1 MKEALKYWW
10 LVLIKGIILILLS
23 FFVFGNPVSALMGL
37 VLYIGIAT
45 LATGIFL
52 IIVSLSGPKEENW
65 GWRLAEG
72 IIDLIFGFVLLSNP
86 GISAAVLP
94 FVVGFWVIFSGILT
108 FVGSFT
114 AKKEGD
120 SSWWMNLISGILIII
135 IGYIITNNFFVGA
148 VAITFWIGLGFLIAG
163 VISISASLRMRKL
176 MKAA

>member
-10 LVLIKGIILILLS
+10 LILIKGIILILLS
-23 FFVFGNPVSALMGL
+23 FYVFSYPVGALMGL

-52 IIVSLSGPKEENW
+52 IIASLSGPKEEKW

-72 IIDLIFGFVLLSNP
+72 IIDLIFGFALLSNP

-94 FVVGFWVIFSGILT
+94 FVVGFWVIFYGILT
-108 FVGSFT
+108 FVGSFN

-120 SSWWMNLISGILIII
+120 SNWWVNMISGLLIII
-135 IGYIITNNFFVGA
+135 IGYIITNNFLAGA
-148 VAITFWIGLGFLIAG
+148 VTITFWIGLGFFIAG
-163 VISISASLRMRKL
+163 VISISASLKMRKL
-176 MKAA
+176 LKIV